1 MAAFLCTP
9 TGGSFQPLG
18 FVMVTKYGYAV
29 VEAEKE
35 ETALQ
40 KVSKMDDSE
49 FDWSNPVDGQVLED
63 VMDFE

>member
-1 MAAFLCTP
+1 MRKML
-9 TGGSFQPLG
+9 
-18 FVMVTKYGYAV
+18 VMVTKYGYAV

-40 KVSKMDDSE
+40 KVSTMDDSE